1 VWGQKLGQLEE
12 ALYKNVSEEVVK
24 KRQLI
29 AGIATCALACAL
41 MVLGGCTSSE
51 SYTPQLKD
59 ATVSTP
65 TIGEDGTLRV
75 GVNTENPPLA
85 GTGNGKII
93 GLDVDIAAAL
103 ADEMG
108 LKVSIVDVGTDPATA
123 LANNQV
129 DIVLGIDDSSTEGDF
144 WVSSSYLPTGIAV
157 FALSADAGIPTEGSD
172 ATFAAQA
179 SSKSAWAVSNDFGE
193 SSLTSTDSLKEAF
206 EMLQEGT
213 VKYVAADAIIGLY
226 AAHGQGI
233 DASIVAMMMKPTGY
247 AMGVSSSNT
256 DLQTAAS
263 NALTTLSDQGI
274 IDVIEKKWLGQAISL
289 DSLSIVGDDTASA
302 VTTDS
307 SSSTDSSDSST
318 DSSSSTDSDA

>member
-1 VWGQKLGQLEE
+1 
-12 ALYKNVSEEVVK
+12 
-24 KRQLI
+24 
-29 AGIATCALACAL
+29 
-41 MVLGGCTSSE
+41 
-51 SYTPQLKD
+51 
-59 ATVSTP
+59 
-65 TIGEDGTLRV
+65 
-75 GVNTENPPLA
+75 
-85 GTGNGKII
+85 
-93 GLDVDIAAAL
+93 
-103 ADEMG
+103 MG

-213 VKYVAADAIIGLY
+213 VKYVAAEASIGLY